1 MSKPPNALRSINK
14 RVFNPLIMQLAGRR
28 SWYMAVIEHAGR
40 RSGTTYSTPVTALR
54 VPRGFVIGLPY
65 GTTIDWLRNRQVA
78 GGATLRLR
86 GQMHNVITPE
96 IVDAQAVLPELWPGT
111 RWFMTRLGIADFVR
125 LVEVKR

>member
-14 RVFNPLIMQLAGRR
+14 RVFNPLI
-28 SWYMAVIEHAGR
+28 
-40 RSGTTYSTPVTALR
+40 
-54 VPRGFVIGLPY
+54 
-65 GTTIDWLRNRQVA
+65 
-78 GGATLRLR
+78 TLRPR

-96 IVDAQAVLPELWPGT
+96 IGDAQAVLPELWPGA

>member
-14 RVFNPLIMQLAGRR
+14 RVFNPLI
-28 SWYMAVIEHAGR
+28 
-40 RSGTTYSTPVTALR
+40 
-54 VPRGFVIGLPY
+54 
-65 GTTIDWLRNRQVA
+65 
-78 GGATLRLR
+78 TLRLR

-96 IVDAQAVLPELWPGT
+96 IVDTQAVLPELSPEA